1 MTILYLL
8 SWKLFKTFLVSPQNE
23 EIKDKAD
30 LTDAKDIQNLLEKI
44 DKVISTSIDLFSILQ
59 ASLVQGCKSSLQ
71 LPT

>member
-1 MTILYLL
+1 MLIL
-8 SWKLFKTFLVSPQNE
+8 SWKLFKPFLVFPQNE